1 MTSRK
6 HSNKKNESLHCS
18 MQTGKKER
26 ILAGFKFVLYR
37 GNVTLNLIKMSLPL
51 VLILHIACF
60 NKTSFVYLDID
71 ECLSY
76 NCTEV
81 SSLGMYRISKRPVNF
96 CKV

>member
-6 HSNKKNESLHCS
+6 HSNKKDESLHCS
-18 MQTGKKER
+18 MQTGEKER
-26 ILAGFKFVLYR
+26 ILAGLI
-37 GNVTLNLIKMSLPL
+37 NLISYAPL
-51 VLILHIACF
+51 LLILHIVYF

-71 ECLSY
+71 ECLSSRGSNTTY